1 MVQPDQPSKKPLV
14 YYCAIVTIVMMLLNA
29 LVFPAVLQ
37 RQVKEVGYSDFL
49 KMVDAGE
56 VVEVELEQ
64 DSEQIIFVAKNDKG
78 EEYICK
84 TGTFPDDNLRQR
96 LEDAGVEFAAVIP
109 TQDSPLLNFII
120 TWVGPILL
128 FSLLGRILMVQIQK
142 RGGIPGA
149 NAMSFGKSSAKIVAE
164 NETGVTFKD
173 VAGEEEAKD
182 ALVEIVDFLHE
193 P

>member
-84 TGTFPDDNLRQR
+84 TGTFPDDLYHRQPDGKDPAEIRCDQKEFVRRGLQQADR
-96 LEDAGVEFAAVIP
+96 L
-109 TQDSPLLNFII
+109 
-120 TWVGPILL
+120 
-128 FSLLGRILMVQIQK
+128 
-142 RGGIPGA
+142 
-149 NAMSFGKSSAKIVAE
+149 
-164 NETGVTFKD
+164 
-173 VAGEEEAKD
+173 
-182 ALVEIVDFLHE
+182 
-193 P
+193 